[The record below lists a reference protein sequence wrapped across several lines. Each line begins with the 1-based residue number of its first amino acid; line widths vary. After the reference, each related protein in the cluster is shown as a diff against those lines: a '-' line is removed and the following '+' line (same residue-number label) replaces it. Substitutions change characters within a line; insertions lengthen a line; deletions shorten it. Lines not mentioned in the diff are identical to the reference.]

1 MRIFG
6 NNKAY
11 VFIPGGDPKEL
22 LTLPPNDGVAPKA
35 GGAPNDGEPPN
46 FGLPPN
52 EPILKTKI
60 LFSCLFRKH
69 SYEKQK
75 IPLGLLNAPGVEA
88 LWSLALNIPNAPW
101 GDEPKLNVDE
111 KFQ

>member
-1 MRIFG
+1 MKTIRH
-6 NNKAY
+6 

-52 EPILKTKI
+52 EPIRKI
-60 LFSCLFRKH
+60 
-69 SYEKQK
+69 K
-75 IPLGLLNAPGVEA
+75 IFHV
-88 LWSLALNIPNAPW
+88 
-101 GDEPKLNVDE
+101 VV
-111 KFQ
+111 FF